1 MREVSQPSAK
11 RRRPDE
17 TDHPAQ
23 QGDPPR
29 RRARSTLARFGAAAG
44 LFFLA
49 PVTAEYLIGYDENV
63 GRFLALLAGLAI
75 LGPLYGGAAL
85 IIREVA
91 RRSGWGWPSLL
102 LLAAAFGVFQAG
114 LVDQSLFNTSYRDI
128 DYWDDMLR
136 PTFVPA
142 LGVSAYHLMTFV
154 VGHVVWSIGAPIAV
168 VESLV
173 PARRSTPWLGR
184 IGLTLAGVLYLA
196 ASLLIFAD
204 HVKSERFLA
213 SAPQLAG
220 AGVAVLALIWAAVL
234 LGRRRSRP
242 PVGPRRAPRPL
253 LVGLL
258 ALTAAGGTQLLPP
271 SWVGVAIGVLVA
283 AAVVLAVGRWS
294 RRAGWRPAHVLA
306 LAGGAVM
313 ANAVFGFLVQP
324 FGEPSLALKL
334 AHNVVLAVGMFA
346 LLTLAA
352 WAVRRSQADVDTAPD
367 R

>member
-1 MREVSQPSAK
+1 MK
-11 RRRPDE
+11 CPDE
-17 TDHPAQ
+17 TDRPAQ

-29 RRARSTLARFGAAAG
+29 RRDRPTLARVGAAAG
-44 LFFLA
+44 LFLLA

-63 GRFLALLAGLAI
+63 GRFLELLAGLAI

-128 DYWDDMLR
+128 DYWDDMLL

-142 LGVSAYHLMTFV
+142 LGISGYHAITFV
-154 VGHVVWSIGAPIAV
+154 VGHVVGFIGAPIAV

-173 PARRSTPWLGR
+173 PARRSTPWLGKV
-184 IGLTLAGVLYLA
+184 GLTLVGVLYLA

-204 HVKSERFLA
+204 HVQTERFLA

-220 AGVAVLALIWAAVL
+220 AGVAVVALICAAVL
-234 LGRRRSRP
+234 LGRRRPRP
-242 PVGPRRAPRPL
+242 PAGPRRAPRPL

-258 ALTAAGGTQLLPP
+258 ALTAAGGIQLLSP
-271 SWVGVAIGVLVA
+271 SRLGVGTGVLLA
-283 AAVVLAVGRWS
+283 AVVVLAVGRWS

-313 ANAVFGFLVQP
+313 ANAVVRLPRPAPRRPAARAQAGPQRGARGGHARP
-324 FGEPSLALKL
+324 ADPRR
-334 AHNVVLAVGMFA
+334 VGRPAFA
-346 LLTLAA
+346 
-352 WAVRRSQADVDTAPD
+352 R
-367 R
+367 

>member
-1 MREVSQPSAK
+1 MCEVSQPSVK
-11 RRRPDE
+11 RPDE
-17 TDHPAQ
+17 TDRPAQ
-23 QGDPPR
+23 QGGDPPR
-29 RRARSTLARFGAAAG
+29 RRASPTLARVGAAAG

-63 GRFLALLAGLAI
+63 GRFLQLLAGLAI

-128 DYWDDMLR
+128 DYWDDMLM
-136 PTFVPA
+136 PTFVPV
-142 LGVSAYHLMTFV
+142 LGVSGYHLMTFV
-154 VGHVVWSIGAPIAV
+154 VGHVVWSIGAPVAM

-173 PARRSTPWLGR
+173 PARRSTPWLGKV
-184 IGLTLAGVLYLA
+184 GLTLVGVLYVA
-196 ASLLIFAD
+196 ASVLIFAD
-204 HVKSERFLA
+204 HVRSERFLA
-213 SAPQLAG
+213 STPQLAG
-220 AGVAVLALIWAAVL
+220 AGLAVVALIWAAVL
-234 LGRRRSRP
+234 LGRRRPRP
-242 PVGPRRAPRPL
+242 PAGPRRAPRPL

-258 ALTAAGGTQLLPP
+258 ALTAAGGTQLLSP
-271 SWVGVAIGVLVA
+271 SWLGVGTGVLLA
-283 AAVVLAVGRWS
+283 AVVVLAVGRWS

-324 FGEPSLALKL
+324 IGDPPLMLKL
-334 AHNVVLAVGMFA
+334 AHNVVLAVCMLA

-352 WAVRRSQADVDTAPD
+352 WAARGSQADVDTALE